1 MIRIGMCDDN
11 LNSLVGIKYMI
22 DSQIIQ
28 IGLDA
33 EITIVTNDQKKIL
46 EAIYNKEID
55 ILFLDIDFKGNGKNG
70 IEFAKELREHNKDF
84 YLVFLTAHQRYM
96 HISFYA
102 KVFDYLIKPVNKYVI
117 EDLICRLK
125 KEFEA
130 GNNIFLHLNRW
141 TAIRTDEILYIE
153 KNGNKSIIITEISKN
168 STYKTLDSLLEE
180 LPSNFKRCHK
190 SFIINENKVVS
201 INKKTGYIFF
211 NDKIYCP
218 ISTHFNLNIK

>member
-1 MIRIGMCDDN
+1 MIKIGICDDN
-11 LNSLVGIKYMI
+11 LNALAGIKCMI
-22 DSQIIQ
+22 DSQLIQ
-28 IGLDA
+28 LDLNA
-33 EITIVTNDQKKIL
+33 EITIVTNDQKKIF
-46 EAIYNKEID
+46 EAISKKEID

-70 IEFAKELREHNKDF
+70 VEFAKELREHNKDF

-102 KVFDYLIKPVNKYVI
+102 KVFDYLVKPVNKYVI

-130 GNNIFLHLNRW
+130 VNNIFLHLNRW

-153 KNGNKSIIITEISKN
+153 KNGNKSIVITEVSKE

-190 SFIINENKVVS
+190 SYIINENKVIS
-201 INKKTGYIFF
+201 INKKSGYIFF
-211 NDKIYCP
+211 TDKIYCP
-218 ISTHFNLNIK
+218 ISTHFNLI